1 MKHLMGLAVLLM
13 AFNTWAHNL
22 PPSLVYLLEPTY
34 PTELKRL
41 GIEGDVRVRMLVN
54 LDGTVVDPVIL
65 YSSHPQFAGATLKVV
80 RKWRFSPWTL
90 GAGRPEQVEV
100 IAPMLFSIDSSGK
113 NIKPLSAI
121 DLDASTCRQL
131 NTDIENH
138 LRRKV
143 DMPLAQ
149 LGLFSKTRYQLISGL
164 VAQRYS
170 SDELAIALFD
180 LSQATGSI
188 VRTCQRTISRR
199 FVEKLPE
206 TVQALLAR
214 AANVKA
220 ATESPPI

>member
-1 MKHLMGLAVLLM
+1 MKHLIGLAVLLM
-13 AFNTWAHNL
+13 TFNAWAHSL
-22 PPSLVYLLEPTY
+22 SPSLVYLLEPIY
-34 PTELKRL
+34 PTELQRL

-65 YSSHPQFAGATLKVV
+65 YSSHPEFAGATLKAV
-80 RKWRFSPWTL
+80 RAWRFSPWTL
-90 GAGRPEQVEV
+90 GAGRPVQVEV
-100 IAPMLFSIDSSGK
+100 IAPMLFSADSSGK
-113 NIKPLSAI
+113 TIKPLSTI
-121 DLDASTCRQL
+121 DLEASTCRQL

-138 LRRKV
+138 MRRKV
-143 DMPLAQ
+143 NIPLAQ

-206 TVQALLAR
+206 SVQALLAR
-214 AANVKA
+214 AVSVKA
-220 ATESPPI
+220 PPVSPLI

>member
-121 DLDASTCRQL
+121 DLETSTCRQL

-214 AANVKA
+214 AVNVKA
-220 ATESPPI
+220 ATESPSI

>member
-13 AFNTWAHNL
+13 TFSTWAQSL
-22 PPSLVYLLEPTY
+22 PPSFVYLLEPTY

-54 LDGTVVDPVIL
+54 LDGTVADPVIL
-65 YSSHPQFAGATLKVV
+65 YSSHPEFAGAALKVV

-90 GAGRPEQVEV
+90 GAGLNEQVEV
-100 IAPMLFSIDSSGK
+100 IAPILFSDDSSGK
-113 NIKPLSAI
+113 QIKPLSTI
-121 DLDASTCRQL
+121 NLEASNCRQL

-138 LRRKV
+138 MRRKV
-143 DMPLAQ
+143 DIPLAQ

-170 SDELAIALFD
+170 SEELAIALFD

-206 TVQALLAR
+206 SVQALLAR
-214 AANVKA
+214 AVSVKA
-220 ATESPPI
+220 PTESPPI

>member
-13 AFNTWAHNL
+13 AFNTWGHNS

-34 PTELKRL
+34 PTDLKLL

-65 YSSHPQFAGATLKVV
+65 YSSHPEFAGATLKAV
-80 RKWRFSPWTL
+80 RAWRFSPWAL

-100 IAPMLFSIDSSGK
+100 IAPLLFNADSSGK
-113 NIKPLSAI
+113 KIKPLSAI
-121 DLDASTCRQL
+121 DLEASTCRQL
-131 NTDIENH
+131 NTDIESH
-138 LRRKV
+138 MRRRV
-143 DMPLAQ
+143 NLPLAH

-170 SDELAIALFD
+170 SEELAIALFD
-180 LSQATGSI
+180 LSQATESI

-206 TVQALLAR
+206 SVQLLLAR
-214 AANVKA
+214 AVSVKA
-220 ATESPPI
+220 PAESQPI

>member
-1 MKHLMGLAVLLM
+1 MKHLIGLAVLLM
-13 AFNTWAHNL
+13 TFNAWAHSL
-22 PPSLVYLLEPTY
+22 SPSLVYLLEPIY
-34 PTELKRL
+34 PTELQRL

-65 YSSHPQFAGATLKVV
+65 YSSHPEFAGATLKAV
-80 RKWRFSPWTL
+80 RAWRFSPWTL
-90 GAGRPEQVEV
+90 GAGRPVQVEV
-100 IAPMLFSIDSSGK
+100 IAPMLFSADSSGK
-113 NIKPLSAI
+113 TIKPLSTI
-121 DLDASTCRQL
+121 DLEASTCRQL

-138 LRRKV
+138 MRRKV
-143 DMPLAQ
+143 NIPLSQ

-199 FVEKLPE
+199 FVEKLPGS
-206 TVQALLAR
+206 VQALLAR
-214 AANVKA
+214 AVSVKA
-220 ATESPPI
+220 PPESSPI